1 VAVAVTPFVMHET
14 IRDCIVAH
22 HMMNREELYING
34 EWVDASGE
42 GEIEVVNPA
51 TEQVIGSV
59 PVGSQADVDAAV
71 NAASTA
77 FHSWSQ
83 SSIEDRVGYLNAL
96 SAAFKDRGEELA
108 QLITAEVGTPIGY
121 SRMAMVGTPRV
132 VTRSYAKML
141 ENFEWEEEVRNS
153 LIVKEPVGVCA
164 FITPWNFP
172 LHQIIGKVAPAI
184 AAGCTMV
191 LKPSKEA
198 PLNAFILAEIIDE
211 IGLPA
216 GVFNLVSGHGS
227 EVGEY
232 LSSHPDVDMV
242 SFTGSTSAGVRVSQ
256 AAAPSVKRVTLE
268 LGGKSANVILDD
280 ANIVRAAKSSVGA
293 CFANSGQTCSALTRL
308 IIPENKKE
316 EIIEIITSRVA
327 GFTAGDPLDES
338 TRCGPMA
345 SARQQ
350 ASVSDFIASGI
361 SEGATLLSG
370 GEGMPDGLEVGFFVK
385 PTAFADVTPDM
396 KIWNEEVFGPLL
408 TITTY
413 SSEEEA
419 LALAND
425 SEYGLSGGVWS
436 ENEER
441 AISFA
446 KNMRTGQVSIN
457 GGPFNISAPFG
468 GYKMS
473 GNGRELG
480 IHGLQEFLELKA
492 IQR

>member
-1 VAVAVTPFVMHET
+1 MHET
-14 IRDCIVAH
+14 IRDCTMAH

-34 EWVDASGE
+34 EWVAASGE

-51 TEQVIGSV
+51 TEEVIGSV
-59 PVGSQADVDAAV
+59 PIGSQADVDAAV
-71 NAASTA
+71 NAASAA

-83 SSIEDRVGYLNAL
+83 SPIEERVGYLNAL

-132 VTRSYAKML
+132 VARSYAKML

-198 PLNAFILAEIIDE
+198 PLNAFMLADIIDD

-227 EVGEY
+227 EVGEH
-232 LSSHPDVDMV
+232 LSSHPEVDMV
-242 SFTGSTSAGVRVSQ
+242 SFTGSTSAGVRVSR

-280 ANIVRAAKSSVGA
+280 ANIVKAAKSAVSA
-293 CFANSGQTCSALTRL
+293 CFDNSGQTCSSLSRL
-308 IIPENKKE
+308 IIPENKKD

-327 GFTAGDPLDES
+327 GYTAGDPLDES

-350 ASVSDFIASGI
+350 ASVSDFITSGI

-370 GEGMPDGLEVGFFVK
+370 GEGMPDGIEVGFFVK
-385 PTAFADVTPDM
+385 PTVFGDVTPDM

-413 SSEEEA
+413 KTEEEA

-436 ENEER
+436 ENEDK
-441 AISFA
+441 ALSFA
-446 KNMRTGQVSIN
+446 KKMRTGQVNIN
-457 GGPFNISAPFG
+457 GGYFNISAPFG